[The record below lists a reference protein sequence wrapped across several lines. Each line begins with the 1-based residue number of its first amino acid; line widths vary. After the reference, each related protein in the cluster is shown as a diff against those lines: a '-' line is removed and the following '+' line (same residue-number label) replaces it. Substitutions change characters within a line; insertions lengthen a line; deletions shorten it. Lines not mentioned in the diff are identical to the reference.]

1 MRCRM
6 PSAQRMLCKAWL
18 YLQLHGYMTHRR
30 TAMKAELLTRVPP
43 RAQRKATTPSRHA
56 AAQDAALTTL
66 QPLAKAAGQSLPAAQ
81 LQKMQHIADQYVG
94 AQDAALA
101 TLQPLAKAARQSSQ
115 AAQLQKMQ
123 HIAGQYVGALPT
135 LQRNQT
141 GLPDG
146 LKAGVENLSGMSL
159 DKVRV
164 HYNSSKPA
172 QLNAHAYAQ
181 GADIHVAPGQQKHL
195 AHEAWHVV
203 QQAQGRVRPTTQLK
217 NGAPTNDDPALDR
230 EADSMGSKA
239 MQMKTVTPAQQLSQ
253 PSLRAHTLTQQ
264 LAKYGDSAKLARERY
279 KSKSKKSKHTF
290 ARWKKGREAQ
300 HLIPA
305 QVCKEFG
312 IPTAWANS
320 AVNGMMMPSG
330 RTSTNHQRLTSLDK
344 GKRIHIKGGGAH
356 PNYNKAIFAMAIKA
370 PFKWKKGAVSRPKFE
385 ALANHLRTLNRP
397 RRSGSARDY
406 VDDIR

>member
-43 RAQRKATTPSRHA
+43 RAQRKAITPSRHA
-56 AAQDAALTTL
+56 VAQDAALTTL
-66 QPLAKAAGQSLPAAQ
+66 QPLAKAAGQS
-81 LQKMQHIADQYVG
+81 
-94 AQDAALA
+94 
-101 TLQPLAKAARQSSQ
+101 SQ

-123 HIAGQYVGALPT
+123 HIADQYVGALPT

-181 GADIHVAPGQQKHL
+181 GTDIHVAPGQQKHL

-217 NGAPTNDDPALDR
+217 NGASINDDPALER

-279 KSKSKKSKHTF
+279 KSKNKKSKHTF

-344 GKRIHIKGGGAH
+344 GKRFHIKGGGAH

>member
-1 MRCRM
+1 
-6 PSAQRMLCKAWL
+6 
-18 YLQLHGYMTHRR
+18 
-30 TAMKAELLTRVPP
+30 MKAERITRAHS
-43 RAQRKATTPSRHA
+43 RAQSTSTT
-56 AAQDAALTTL
+56 ALTHVAT
-66 QPLAKAAGQSLPAAQ
+66 PATARNTALAQLAHTAGQSPRAAQ
-81 LQKMQHIADQYVG
+81 LQKIQQLANQHLG
-94 AQDAALA
+94 AA
-101 TLQPLAKAARQSSQ
+101 P
-115 AAQLQKMQ
+115 
-123 HIAGQYVGALPT
+123 V

-146 LKAGVENLSGMSL
+146 LKAGVETLSGMSL

-217 NGAPTNDDPALDR
+217 NGAPINDDPALER

-239 MQMKTVTPAQQLSQ
+239 MQMKAVTPMQQLAQ
-253 PSLRAHTLTQQ
+253 PSLRAHTLTPQ
-264 LAKYGDSAKLARERY
+264 LVKYGDSAKLARERY
-279 KSKSKKSKHTF
+279 KSKSKKSKYTF

-312 IPTAWANS
+312 IPAAWANS

-330 RTSTNHQRLTSLDK
+330 RRSTNHQRLTSLDK
-344 GKRIHIKGGGAH
+344 GKRFHIKGGGAH
-356 PNYNKAIFAMAIKA
+356 PNYNKAVFAMAIKA
-370 PFKWKKGAVSRPKFE
+370 PFKWKKGAVSRQKFE
-385 ALANHLRTLNRP
+385 ALAHHLRVLNRP
-397 RRSGSARDY
+397 RRSGPAQDY